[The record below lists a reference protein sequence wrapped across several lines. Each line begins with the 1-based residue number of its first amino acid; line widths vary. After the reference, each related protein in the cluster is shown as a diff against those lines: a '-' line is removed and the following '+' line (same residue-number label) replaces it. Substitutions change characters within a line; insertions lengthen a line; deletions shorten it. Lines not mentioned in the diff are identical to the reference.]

1 MAQVKTYGTGRKTE
15 AQKIADE
22 ERKREKAQIAET
34 ERQTTL
40 AAAADADI
48 QKTAAEIVLEREKKV
63 VPIDT
68 AKVMAHE
75 EEKKAQRVADTDR
88 LTQLIA
94 DHIKGK
100 RTFYTGMKMAF
111 GAALKDRERSQEA
124 ARIAVRLGV
133 TNPITSGV
141 MGVGQ
146 ASGVIQDRV
155 KFVEAVC
162 KRFAIRYRAI
172 GSISADDFESPVGT

>member
-1 MAQVKTYGTGRKTE
+1 MSQIKTHGTGIKSE
-15 AQKIADE
+15 AQKIADA
-22 ERKREKAQIAET
+22 ERKKERDQKEEAERRES
-34 ERQTTL
+34 L
-40 AAAADADI
+40 AAVVDADI
-48 QKTAAEIVLEREKKV
+48 QKEAAEIVLEREKKS

-75 EEKKAQRVADTDR
+75 EEKKAQRVADTER

-111 GAALKDRERSQEA
+111 GAALKDRERSQET
-124 ARIAVRLGV
+124 ARIAIRLGV

-146 ASGVIQDRV
+146 ASGVIQDKV

-172 GSISADDFESPVGT
+172 GSISAEDFESPVGT

>member
-1 MAQVKTYGTGRKTE
+1 MSQIKTHGTGIKSE
-15 AQKIADE
+15 AQKIADA
-22 ERKREKAQIAET
+22 ERKKERGQKEEAE
-34 ERQTTL
+34 RRASL
-40 AAAADADI
+40 AAVADADI
-48 QKTAAEIVLEREKKV
+48 QKEAAKIVLEKEKNR
-63 VPIDT
+63 VPPDT
-68 AKVMAHE
+68 TKHE
-75 EEKKAQRVADTDR
+75 EEKKEQRVADTER

-111 GAALKDRERSQEA
+111 GAALKDMERSQET
-124 ARIAVRLGV
+124 ARLAVRLGV

-146 ASGVIQDRV
+146 ASGVIRDKVR
-155 KFVEAVC
+155 FVEAIC